1 MKRSRKLS
9 WTLVILTIW
18 LVMFAWGVS
27 YGADVTLSWEAPVPV
42 DSRITGYDIYVSTL
56 EPPLTEA
63 DCIGSTT
70 ETSLE
75 ITNLPTATGHY
86 FGAKSHDAEGNQSVM
101 SDYIHY
107 TTEADIGPPV
117 IIEIPGRIK
126 PPFGLWLIFSWF

>member
-27 YGADVTLSWEAPVPV
+27 YGADVTLTWEAPD
-42 DSRITGYDIYVSTL
+42 DSRITGYDVYVSIT

-70 ETSLE
+70 ETSME
-75 ITNLPTATGHY
+75 INNLPSDTGHY
-86 FGAKSHDAEGNQSVM
+86 FGAKSHDADGNQSVM

-107 TTEADIGPPV
+107 TTAPEVGPPV

-126 PPFGLWLIFSWF
+126 PPFGLWLIFNLF